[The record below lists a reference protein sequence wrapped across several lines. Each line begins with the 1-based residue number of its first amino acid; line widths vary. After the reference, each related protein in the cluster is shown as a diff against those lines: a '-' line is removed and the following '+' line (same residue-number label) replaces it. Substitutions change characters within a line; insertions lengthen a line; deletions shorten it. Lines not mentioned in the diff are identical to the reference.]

1 MDKEGFYNATFKG
14 MGFPTEISYHE
25 MLGEWHFE
33 VQILGFGF
41 HVERFPIKKNET
53 L

>member
-1 MDKEGFYNATFKG
+1 

-33 VQILGFGF
+33 VRILGFGF
-41 HVERFPIKKNET
+41 HIERFPIEEKKNK
-53 L
+53 